1 MTTRR
6 TRVFNN
12 LVLSLTLI
20 AGGGVMYYFDI
31 LVPLAIML
39 MMFGTLPHVRIV
51 ELLTMTTHDYEMAPR
66 YARRKTDTPDG
77 WW

>member
-39 MMFGTLPHVRIV
+39 MMFGTLPHGRIV
-51 ELLTMTTHDYEMAPR
+51 ELLSQ
-66 YARRKTDTPDG
+66 KTAERI
-77 WW
+77 